1 MDEHDTEP
9 HARRPAQAPP
19 HARDR
24 PRTRAADRDGLRTPN
39 PPWPVMPPEMGT
51 GAFLLM
57 RDVVWSRGA
66 ISWYV
71 GGGISLLWLISTGQE
86 VIEQASTAGSATI
99 GILLVVLYG
108 IGFLLAVPV
117 GWGLPV
123 RWRLLPALG
132 LFALSFALFPWL
144 SWDIWS
150 QWTYVGVV
158 IGMMVLS
165 WRTTLILIVALA
177 ALGLFF
183 RVGIDGWT
191 EDILWGPAII
201 FSISLMMAAFARTFA
216 AMNQLRA
223 TQNQLAQL
231 AAERERGRMAR
242 DIHDILG
249 HSLTV
254 ITVKAEL
261 ANKLI
266 DVDPARAKTEL
277 SEIEQLARGALADV
291 RTTVAGARGVNLPA
305 ELVVARAALE
315 AAGITPEIPTA
326 TDAVGPAHRELAA
339 WIVREGVTNVVR
351 HSGATRCEVR
361 LGPRSVEVADDGVGP
376 VASSASSTGLAG
388 LHERV
393 AEAGGTL
400 TIGRSD
406 LGGFSLKVDL

>member
-1 MDEHDTEP
+1 MDEHDTDTRDP
-9 HARRPAQAPP
+9 APP
-19 HARDR
+19 GREADTRNAAPRGRDAER
-24 PRTRAADRDGLRTPN
+24 RLKAVG

-51 GAFLLM
+51 GAFIGM
-57 RDVVWSRGA
+57 RSVLWSRGSV
-66 ISWYV
+66 SWYI

-86 VIEQASTAGSATI
+86 VIEQASTTGSAA
-99 GILLVVLYG
+99 LSVALVVLYG
-108 IGFLLAVPV
+108 VGFLLAVPV
-117 GWGLPV
+117 GWGLPI
-123 RWRLLPALG
+123 RWRLLPATG
-132 LFALSFALFPWL
+132 LFALSFTLFPWL
-144 SWDIWS
+144 GWDVWS

-158 IGMMVLS
+158 VGMMVLS
-165 WRTTLILIVALA
+165 WRTTILIIVGLA

-223 TQNQLAQL
+223 TQNQLSQL

-266 DVDPARAKTEL
+266 EVDPTRAKTEVA
-277 SEIEQLARGALADV
+277 EIEQLARGALADV

-351 HSGATRCEVR
+351 HSGATRCAVR
-361 LGPRSVEVADDGVGP
+361 LGPRTVEIADDGVGP